1 MLLMVTA
8 LSQVPSLTEHGDVVL
23 ILLSL
28 ALGVLVSLLLYIF
41 RMTTKQFSDRLDT
54 ITTQFSEK
62 LTTTVDQFDRS
73 VNLFTEKIHNL
84 EDGHHELQDR
94 HNQLEIKVNKIET
107 AHNIYHKEGL

>member
-8 LSQVPSLTEHGDVVL
+8 LSQVPSLAEHGDVIL

-28 ALGVLVSLLLYIF
+28 ALGILVALLLYIF
-41 RMTTKQFSDRLDT
+41 RMTTKQFSDRLDS

-62 LTTTVDQFDRS
+62 LTVTVDQFEKS
-73 VNLFTEKIHNL
+73 VNLFTDKIHDL
-84 EDGHHELQDR
+84 EDSHHELQGR
-94 HNQLEIKVNKIET
+94 HNQLEVKVNKIET